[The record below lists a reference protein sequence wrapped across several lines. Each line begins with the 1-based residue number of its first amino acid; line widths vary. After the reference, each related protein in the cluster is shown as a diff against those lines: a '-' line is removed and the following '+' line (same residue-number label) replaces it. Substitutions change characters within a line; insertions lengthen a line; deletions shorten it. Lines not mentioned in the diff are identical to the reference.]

1 MPEYKLSLIRIF
13 LYMNRIVSAF
23 SRIWTDYPI
32 YFNNKVIYFNNND
45 NIDNKEEE
53 NIEW

>member
-1 MPEYKLSLIRIF
+1 MPEYELSLTRIF
-13 LYMNRIVSAF
+13 VYMNRIVSVF
-23 SRIWTDYPI
+23 SPIWTDYPI